1 LCRWGGSANGIAT
14 RIVAVLRARARARA
28 RLGSWLVALSS
39 AAGDAR
45 PQADTVQSG
54 KDRDQIMSL
63 VGLDQPEPDKPR
75 DSVALHFDG
84 TSEDGEALCAMFG
97 AGGSGSVR

>member
-1 LCRWGGSANGIAT
+1 
-14 RIVAVLRARARARA
+14 
-28 RLGSWLVALSS
+28 
-39 AAGDAR
+39 
-45 PQADTVQSG
+45 
-54 KDRDQIMSL
+54 MSL

-97 AGGSGSVR
+97 NRVGSASGRASALATNTYAHDAAGGVTHGTKSSPR

>member
-1 LCRWGGSANGIAT
+1 
-14 RIVAVLRARARARA
+14 
-28 RLGSWLVALSS
+28 
-39 AAGDAR
+39 
-45 PQADTVQSG
+45 
-54 KDRDQIMSL
+54 MSL

-97 AGGSGSVR
+97 TGDSGSVR